1 MNRTAKPKI
10 YPRKQPQ
17 QARSQTTVNAIMQA
31 ATRVLT
37 KESLAG
43 FNTNRVAEVAGISVG
58 SLYQYFPNKDALV
71 TALLV
76 AEHQSLTE
84 RYEALADQLVGVDA
98 RTSLRAVVAL
108 AIEQQFANPVLASA
122 LDHEEARLPLRQ
134 MLLPADQ
141 QLMRT
146 IAAIFRPHC
155 PDLSF
160 DELQDCMTIA
170 KALVEAAADDAK
182 APPANLS
189 DRIYRAVA
197 GYLGFND
204 L

>member
-1 MNRTAKPKI
+1 
-10 YPRKQPQ
+10 
-17 QARSQTTVNAIMQA
+17 MQA

-141 QLMRT
+141 QLMRS
-146 IAAIFRPHC
+146 IAAIFRPHF

-197 GYLGFND
+197 GYLGFNGR
-204 L
+204 